1 MAIEFLIGNNFLGI
15 FSTQHP
21 LTPNP
26 VLETFHVIQIS
37 FSVRRGVV
45 YEICFF
51 FPPLSS
57 RPFLLYPFFSTVSHS
72 GFSFYFPFNLA
83 LHTLLFQSQFV
94 SQSGNHCLSEGGE
107 LCPMELFWSDKQV
120 AADWT
125 GQTWLGSLLAWT
137 EQQKQSWEP
146 QPKLNRECLGV
157 G

>member
-37 FSVRRGVV
+37 FLVRRGVV

-57 RPFLLYPFFSTVSHS
+57 RPFLLYPFFIS
-72 GFSFYFPFNLA
+72 
-83 LHTLLFQSQFV
+83 LFQVRIFSCVFLKFHAKISFWV
-94 SQSGNHCLSEGGE
+94 YYFYIVLNTLWIFSIYNHISFNFWKFSYAIPLPISSFHFLYFLSR
-107 LCPMELFWSDKQV
+107 
-120 AADWT
+120 
-125 GQTWLGSLLAWT
+125 
-137 EQQKQSWEP
+137 
-146 QPKLNRECLGV
+146 NN
-157 G
+157 